1 MNKVKILINSL
12 TKFELYLW
20 IGSLLIIAV
29 SSLLIG
35 DTDLLSIISS
45 LIGVT
50 ALIFLAKGY
59 VLGHVLIVTF
69 CLMYGAI
76 SYSFAYYG
84 EMITTL
90 CMTMPIAILSI
101 ITWTKNPYKESNE
114 VAVSEMTSKKWGIV
128 VILTIIVTVFFYFV
142 LKALNTTN
150 LLISTVSITTSFSAI
165 LLTTFRSEYYAIA
178 YSLNDLVLI
187 TLWSLASLTNPEYIS
202 VVVCFLV
209 FLINDLYAYYNW
221 GKIRKRQAEE
231 EFQTSNI

>member
-1 MNKVKILINSL
+1 MSKLKSLLKSL

-20 IGSLLIIAV
+20 MGSLVIIAL

-35 DTDLLSIISS
+35 DTDLLSIMAS
-45 LIGVT
+45 LVGVT
-50 ALIFLAKGY
+50 ALIFLAKGF
-59 VLGHVLIVTF
+59 VLGQILIVTF
-69 CLMYGAI
+69 CLMYGTI
-76 SYSFAYYG
+76 SYSFSYYG

-114 VAVSEMTSKKWGIV
+114 VAVSEMTKKKWAIV
-128 VILTIIVTVFFYFV
+128 LVLTTIVTFIFYFV

-150 LLISTVSITTSFSAI
+150 LIISTISITTSFSAI

-187 TLWSLASLTNPEYIS
+187 ILWLLASFTNPEYIS

-209 FLINDLYAYYNW
+209 FLINDFYAYYNW
-221 GKIRKRQAEE
+221 GKIRKRQALA
-231 EFQTSNI
+231 